1 MLVACGIMD
10 GNGRMW
16 PLEASLDTGFTG
28 DLALPASAI
37 RRLGLTWLGERV
49 FTLAD
54 GRRNAMNTYLGTL
67 FWHERPLD
75 VIVIQ
80 SDGAPLIGM
89 GTLWGS
95 QITLNAVDDG
105 IVIIEEI
112 TSAQLQ

>member
-10 GNGRMW
+10 GDGRMW

-28 DLALPASAI
+28 DLALPIIAI
-37 RRLGLTWLGERV
+37 RRLGLPRLGERV

-54 GRRNAMNTYLGTL
+54 GRRDTMNAYSGTL
-67 FWHERPLD
+67 IWHEHPLD

-80 SDGAPLIGM
+80 SEGAPLIGM

-95 QITLNAVDDG
+95 QIILNAVDDG
-105 IVIIEEI
+105 SVIIEEI
-112 TSAQLQ
+112 TSA